1 MRVLVVGGGAR
12 EGALAWKLA
21 QSPALSALFIAP
33 GNPGTASLG
42 SNIAIAV
49 DDIAGLV
56 EFARAQAIDL
66 VVPGPEAP
74 LALGLTDALAAHH
87 IACFGP
93 SQAAAQLETSKIF
106 TKELCAVAEIPTAA
120 WARFTDLAEAHAYI
134 RARPAPMVVKADG
147 LAAGKGVVVALS
159 TEEALDAAT
168 AMLADRVHGAAG
180 AEILVEDCLT
190 GPEISFFALCDGE
203 TAIFAGMAQD
213 HKRVGE
219 GDTGPNTGGMGAIAP
234 PPLDNPEHL
243 TETVMARII
252 RPTLA
257 AMAERGTPFRGFL
270 FAGLMLT
277 QSGPQLI
284 EFNAR
289 FGDPE
294 CETLLPLI
302 ADDLL
307 PWLVAGAHG
316 ALDPSQK
323 LSWREGASAT
333 VVLAAKGY
341 PGVYARGAKID
352 LTQAAHCGDLLI
364 FHAGTA
370 EHDGVLRSNGGR
382 VLAVTAT
389 GTDLR
394 TAIERAYRGVDAIDF
409 PEGFSRRDIGAR
421 ALHAR

>member
-33 GNPGTASLG
+33 GNPGTAALG

-49 DDIAGLV
+49 DDIPGLV
-56 EFARAQAIDL
+56 AFARDQAIDL
-66 VVPGPEAP
+66 VIPGPEAP
-74 LALGLTDALAAHH
+74 LALGLTDALSAAG
-87 IACFGP
+87 ITCFGP

-106 TKELCAVAEIPTAA
+106 TKEICAVAQIPTAA
-120 WARFTDLAEAHAYI
+120 WARFTDLDQAHAYI
-134 RARPAPMVVKADG
+134 HARPAPMVIKADG
-147 LAAGKGVVVALS
+147 LAAGKGVVVAES
-159 TEEALDAAT
+159 IDAALEAAT
-168 AMLADRVHGAAG
+168 AMLAHGIHGAAG

-234 PPLDNPEHL
+234 PRLHDPDLL

-277 QSGPQLI
+277 PTGPQLI
-284 EFNAR
+284 EFNVR

-302 ADDLL
+302 EDDLL
-307 PWLVAGAHG
+307 PLLAAGAQG
-316 ALDPSQK
+316 ALDPATA
-323 LSWREGASAT
+323 LSWRAGAAAT
-333 VVLAAKGY
+333 VILAAKGY
-341 PGVYARGAKID
+341 PGPYARGMNID
-352 LTQAAHCGDLLI
+352 LAPAATIPDLLI
-364 FHAGTA
+364 FHAGTMQR
-370 EHDGVLRSNGGR
+370 DGALQANGGR
-382 VLAVTAT
+382 VLAITAT
-389 GTDLR
+389 GPDWR
-394 TAIERAYRGVDAIDF
+394 AAIERAYQGIDAIDF
-409 PEGFSRRDIGAR
+409 PEGFARRDIGAR
-421 ALHAR
+421 ALIGD